1 MLRKGHSYLKQ
12 TCIKKLQVC
21 LSMCALLL
29 LLDIKGLFMERKLN
43 KRDTKHFSNRDYS
56 LSEPDPLI
64 LP

>member
-1 MLRKGHSYLKQ
+1 
-12 TCIKKLQVC
+12 
-21 LSMCALLL
+21 MCGLLL